1 MAAAE
6 LLLSVRHLTTG
17 FASDE
22 SPGERRA
29 VIDDVSFDVSRG
41 RVLAVVGPCGS
52 GKSLTALSILRL
64 LPQPAQV
71 LGGQILF
78 AGRDLLTLPESEM
91 RGVRGRSIAMIF
103 QEPAT
108 ALSPVHSVGWQL
120 STALAATGQVET
132 GLFGRTTARARARAR
147 ELLAQVELPEPERI
161 LETFPH
167 QLSAGMRRRVLI
179 AMALAG
185 NPTLLIADEPT
196 TGLDATIQCQ
206 ILDLLARLTRE
217 RGMSTLLVTHDLSAV
232 AELASDV
239 VVMYAG
245 QVVEA
250 APVTELFE
258 RPQHPYTRL
267 LLDGARRL
275 AAPDGARARTR
286 RGGGL
291 GASVSRSEP
300 GCRFASCCPERAR
313 APERYPRCSLEA
325 PTLEPPAARH
335 RSRCF
340 YPSLDS
346 GPVDDPHS
354 DPIPYD
360 SSDDA

>member
-1 MAAAE
+1 MSAAE

-17 FASDE
+17 FASQE
-22 SPGERRA
+22 SPGDMRA
-29 VIDDVSFDVSRG
+29 VIDDVSFDVARG

-64 LPQPAQV
+64 LPPEAHL
-71 LGGQILF
+71 LGGRILF
-78 AGRDLLTLPESEM
+78 EGRDLVALPEPEM
-91 RGVRGRSIAMIF
+91 RAVRGRGISMIF

-120 STALAATGQVET
+120 CTALVATGQVAA
-132 GLFGRTTARARARAR
+132 GFFGHARRRARSL

-161 LETFPH
+161 LDTFPH

-179 AMALAG
+179 ALALAG
-185 NPTLLIADEPT
+185 NPALLIADEPT

-217 RGMSTLLVTHDLSAV
+217 RGMSTLLITHDLSAV
-232 AELASDV
+232 AGLASEV
-239 VVMYAG
+239 VVMYGG

-258 RPQHPYTRL
+258 RPQHPYSRL
-267 LLDGARRL
+267 LIDGARRL
-275 AAPDGARARTR
+275 AAPERTR
-286 RGGGL
+286 PGSRLGL
-291 GASVSRSEP
+291 GSHLPASAP
-300 GCRFASCCPERAR
+300 GCRFAPSCPERAR
-313 APERYPRCSLEA
+313 APERHPRCSIEA

-340 YPSLDS
+340 YPNLDS
-346 GPVDDPHS
+346 SPFAEPPRFDPS
-354 DPIPYD
+354 G
-360 SSDDA
+360 DA